1 MRFNDTLNH
10 QVYAG
15 GGGGT
20 KVLVAANVTA
30 SAVVFRVFNVP
41 DAGKTTL
48 DIASVDQD
56 NALHYGES
64 LPANE
69 TWCIE
74 CDARYPIIVYNATG
88 NAINWSVR

>member
-10 QVYAG
+10 QVWQ

-20 KVLVAANVTA
+20 KSLRICNTTG
-30 SAVVFRVFNVP
+30 SAVTIRVFNVP

-56 NALHYGES
+56 NAIYYGES
-64 LPANE
+64 IPANE
-69 TWCIE
+69 TWDVE
-74 CDARYPIIVYNATG
+74 CDGRYPIIVYNATG

>member
-10 QVYAG
+10 QLWPG
-15 GGGGT
+15 GGGGA
-20 KVLVAANVTA
+20 KVLVACNATA
-30 SAVVFRVFNVP
+30 SAVVVRVYNVP

-56 NALHYGES
+56 NALLYGES
-64 LPANE
+64 IPANE

-74 CDARYPIIVYNATG
+74 CDARYPIIVYNGTG
-88 NAINWSVR
+88 NGINWSVR